1 MHLAASL
8 LFAGFR
14 SVVAT
19 MWTLTPTPE
28 VAKVFYGHHFR
39 NADPHSNPPFFPDLD
54 ESAEA
59 LHLVVL
65 RTHVP
70 FHRWVPFVHYGL

>member
-1 MHLAASL
+1 
-8 LFAGFR
+8 
-14 SVVAT
+14 
-19 MWTLTPTPE
+19 PE

-39 NADPHSNPPFFPDLD
+39 NADPHSNPPLFPDLD